1 PPPGPQWYRV
11 SFGSHRA
18 SDLPVLTKEHVLAT
32 FPAIGTIADARLRSL
47 SVDVWRYVSD
57 RNPAWSDIERVPL
70 HPTMPIAT
78 HGNLVKH
85 IVGMVR
91 LFETL
96 VPLYAELWQQR
107 MDIDAYRAAAYVHD
121 AAKVIEFRERGGA
134 LEATPGYNHAIEA
147 GRIVRE
153 LGGPEHVAHMV
164 EAHSFAGPLVVPRT
178 KEAQLFLLGD
188 PMCLNVFPEHGA
200 SAIERHLKAN
210 GWEDPKTLER
220 YRPPT

>member
-1 PPPGPQWYRV
+1 VEIPKASGGTRPLGSPTVADRVARTVVKMVLEPAVEPLSPPPPPRPPPPPGPQWYRV

-91 LFETL
+91 
-96 VPLYAELWQQR
+96 
-107 MDIDAYRAAAYVHD
+107 
-121 AAKVIEFRERGGA
+121 
-134 LEATPGYNHAIEA
+134 
-147 GRIVRE
+147 
-153 LGGPEHVAHMV
+153 
-164 EAHSFAGPLVVPRT
+164 
-178 KEAQLFLLGD
+178 
-188 PMCLNVFPEHGA
+188 
-200 SAIERHLKAN
+200 
-210 GWEDPKTLER
+210 
-220 YRPPT
+220 